1 MAKEYQYF
9 SDKVEF
15 TGKHAD
21 MIDKLWVA
29 NQVQDSYFKR
39 LIDLYLIA
47 AIIGFRMGESEKIDT
62 STHNS
67 HTIFKEQMIGAI
79 NDKFRDVLKIM
90 LLLDESVDM
99 TPEER
104 MNRAFRPPKNDE
116 EFYANTKMFNDYA
129 RGGISFLYN
138 ILVLKDASNDGDYTD
153 LRIAN
158 VIGLIEKFK

>member
-9 SDKVEF
+9 NDKVEF

-29 NQVQDSYFKR
+29 NQIQASYFKR

-47 AIIGFRMGESEKIDT
+47 AIIGFRMDQTEEIDT

-79 NDKFRDVLKIM
+79 NDKFQDVLRIM
-90 LLLDESVDM
+90 LLLDESVDI

-116 EFYANTKMFNDYA
+116 EFNANVKIFNDYA
-129 RGGISFLYN
+129 RGGIAFLYKN
-138 ILVLKDASNDGDYTD
+138 FALKDASNDDNYTD
-153 LRIAN
+153 PRIAN
-158 VIGLIEKFK
+158 IMQLLEKFK